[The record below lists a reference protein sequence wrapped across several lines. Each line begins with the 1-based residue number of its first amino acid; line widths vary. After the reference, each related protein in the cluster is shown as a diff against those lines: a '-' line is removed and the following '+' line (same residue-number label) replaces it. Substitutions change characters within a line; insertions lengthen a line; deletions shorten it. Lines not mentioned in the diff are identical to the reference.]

1 MSNIYMS
8 LNGGLG
14 NQLYIAATGISLS
27 EILNQEIY
35 FDTHAYKKYKIH
47 KLLVDKL
54 IPNIKYENRN
64 IIFRGYPILSKQK
77 RILKLVKETSP
88 SYDEK
93 ILNNLKNR
101 FFHNDYFL
109 KGYFQSLSYFS
120 LIIPKLKIEIDKN
133 LRYINEELNSKK
145 VTDILTKTLTIHIR
159 RKDKLIEVNKSIYGF
174 VNKKGFK
181 KIINSISDKYNFQY
195 LLILGDDQR
204 FNIELKKI
212 LSSDSKIKFKIITS
226 ESLSNKICPFNDF
239 FYMINSKGL
248 ILNNSSFSLWAGY
261 LSNSKNIFYPN
272 ILFPMPK
279 HQSIK
284 DLNSEDLIM
293 PHWKSYTNQYI

>member
-1 MSNIYMS
+1 MS

-47 KLLVDKL
+47 KLLVHKL

-101 FFHNDYFL
+101 FFHNDYFV
-109 KGYFQSLSYFS
+109 
-120 LIIPKLKIEIDKN
+120 E
-133 LRYINEELNSKK
+133 
-145 VTDILTKTLTIHIR
+145 
-159 RKDKLIEVNKSIYGF
+159 
-174 VNKKGFK
+174 
-181 KIINSISDKYNFQY
+181 
-195 LLILGDDQR
+195 
-204 FNIELKKI
+204 
-212 LSSDSKIKFKIITS
+212 
-226 ESLSNKICPFNDF
+226 
-239 FYMINSKGL
+239 SKG
-248 ILNNSSFSLWAGY
+248 SYCF
-261 LSNSKNIFYPN
+261 
-272 ILFPMPK
+272 
-279 HQSIK
+279 
-284 DLNSEDLIM
+284 EIM
-293 PHWKSYTNQYI
+293 KI

>member
-1 MSNIYMS
+1 MSNIYIA

-14 NQLYIAATGISLS
+14 NQLYIAATGICLS

-35 FDTHAYKKYKIH
+35 FDTHAYKKYKLH
-47 KLLVDKL
+47 KLLVHKL
-54 IPNIKYENRN
+54 LPNIKYENRN
-64 IIFRGYPILSKQK
+64 IIFRGYPLLSRQK
-77 RILKLVKETSP
+77 RVLKLIKETSP

-133 LRYINEELNSKK
+133 LRNLNEELSCKK
-145 VTDILTKTLTIHIR
+145 ITDILNKTLTIHIR
-159 RKDKLIEVNKSIYGF
+159 RKDKLSEVNKSIYGF
-174 VNKKGFK
+174 INKEGFK
-181 KIINSISDKYNFQY
+181 KIIYSISDKYDFQY
-195 LLILGDDQR
+195 LLILGDDQS
-204 FNIELKKI
+204 FNIEFKKFL
-212 LSSDSKIKFKIITS
+212 LSDTKIKYKIITS
-226 ESLSNKICPFNDF
+226 EFLSNKISPFNDF

-248 ILNNSSFSLWAGY
+248 ILNNSSFSLWSGY
-261 LSNSKNIFYPN
+261 LSNSKNIFYPSL
-272 ILFPMPK
+272 LFPIPK

-293 PHWKSYTNQYI
+293 PHWVSYKNQYL